1 MNGRKSRIEATDCIV
16 LFADLQAGIAEL
28 TKTNPLEHL
37 RSRVQALAE
46 LASLFEIPVVITGI
60 TAEDGT
66 GAKILPE
73 IGTVLGAVPTY
84 HRGVCDAFLD
94 DEVASAI
101 QKTGRKTILISGVAT
116 EVAVQLAAL
125 TATDEGYKTFLV
137 LDACGGMSERTE
149 QAALQRLAAAGAS
162 TVSVMTLAGEL
173 AGDFRR
179 PEAQQA
185 IGILYRMAAT

>member
-1 MNGRKSRIEATDCIV
+1 VNGRKSRIEAADCIV

-28 TKTNPLEHL
+28 TKTNPLERL

-46 LASLFEIPVVITGI
+46 LAMLFEIPVVITGI
-60 TAEDGT
+60 RAEDGT
-66 GAKILPE
+66 DAKILPE
-73 IGTVLGAVPTY
+73 IGAALGAVPTY
-84 HRGVCDAFLD
+84 HRPVCDAFLD
-94 DEVASAI
+94 DGVVSAI

-149 QAALQRLAAAGAS
+149 QAALQRIAAAGAS

-173 AGDFRR
+173 AGEFTR
-179 PEAQQA
+179 PKGQQA